1 MPVRREK
8 KPAAADPATGGT
20 LGIQDNTDAQ
30 NAMPPAAAIDLTVPA
45 DYARNRA
52 AALSEQL
59 THSTSSAHDDALRE
73 EIADIAA
80 TMVALTAAKEGQGS
94 PIPALLSTAGTTPN
108 GPDKS
113 LRCPRPRHAAAGPAI
128 SPALR

>member
-8 KPAAADPATGGT
+8 KPAATDLAPGSALPAAT
-20 LGIQDNTDAQ
+20 QDTPDAQ
-30 NAMPPAAAIDLTVPA
+30 NTMSPVAAIDLTVPA

-59 THSTSSAHDDALRE
+59 THSASTAHDDALRE

-80 TMVALTAAKEGQGS
+80 TMVALTAAKEGKGS
-94 PIPALLSTAGTTPN
+94 PIPALLSTASTKSDAT
-108 GPDKS
+108 DKS
-113 LRCPRPRHAAAGPAI
+113 LAI
-128 SPALR
+128 RARDMLPPEQH